1 MKNYDFILIL
11 VGLFVLRV
19 IMFSGSY
26 ADSISLAA
34 LLAYLIAKQVIG
46 IKAISNEALVLIKKN
61 EEETNAKLQVLADEI
76 VKTKNS
82 AEGLKAAI
90 NFTKR

>member
-1 MKNYDFILIL
+1 MKNYDFLLIL
-11 VGLFVLRV
+11 AGLFVLRI

-26 ADSISLAA
+26 ADSICLVG
-34 LLAYLIAKQVIG
+34 LLAYGIAKQIVSFKG
-46 IKAISNEALVLIKKN
+46 ISNEALVLIKKN
-61 EEETNAKLQVLADEI
+61 EEETNAKLQVLAEEI